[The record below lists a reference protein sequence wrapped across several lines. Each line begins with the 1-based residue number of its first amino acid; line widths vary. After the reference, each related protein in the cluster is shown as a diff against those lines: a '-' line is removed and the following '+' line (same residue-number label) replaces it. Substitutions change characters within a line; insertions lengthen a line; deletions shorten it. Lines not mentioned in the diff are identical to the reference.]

1 MFSAHGVRSRVCLA
15 EPPQAFQ
22 DNLPVLVID
31 TETRHLPEA
40 EAAQIVLELA
50 QQSPAL
56 LKYKKTDSTLRGNVY
71 AELSALSGL
80 GPLMYAPAYPKLGR
94 TVEDGCLLLDGIPV
108 EQTCFA
114 ADPHHPVTDGNII
127 RLLRGN
133 KSIQLEIANTEE
145 AMHEVALRWIAQG
158 GFAAGPCG
166 LLDSAAAILGNGIR
180 APLPPVNACRAL
192 VVSGSRHPV
201 SREQVSKARSLFEAG
216 NWVLIEAESDLQPRP
231 KEYAGEFGRI
241 AAGLFQSGSFDALV
255 VFGGDTAFAVLQALG
270 VKSLET
276 LGGLAPGVP
285 ISKMP
290 DGGILISKAGG
301 FGPPN
306 LLLQMQEQLHGK

>member
-1 MFSAHGVRSRVCLA
+1 M
-15 EPPQAFQ
+15 
-22 DNLPVLVID
+22 LVID

-40 EAAQIVLELA
+40 LAAKIVLELA
-50 QQSPAL
+50 QQSPAC
-56 LKYKKTDSTLRGNVY
+56 LKYKKTDSTLRGNIY

-94 TVEDGCLLLDGIPV
+94 TVENGCLLLHGVPV

-114 ADPHHPVTDGNII
+114 ADPHHPVTGGNIV
-127 RLLRGN
+127 RLLRGHP
-133 KSIQLEIANTEE
+133 SIQVEIANTEE
-145 AMHEVALRWIAQG
+145 AMHKAALRWIAQG

-166 LLDSAAAILGNGIR
+166 LLDAAAAILGGEIR
-180 APLPPVNACRAL
+180 TPLPPVNAYRAL
-192 VVSGSRHPV
+192 VVSGSRHAV
-201 SREQVSKARSLFEAG
+201 SREQISEARSLFEAG
-216 NWVLIEAESDLQPRP
+216 NWVLIEAESTLQPRP
-231 KEYAGEFGRI
+231 KEYAREFGKT
-241 AAGLFQSGSFDALV
+241 AAGLFRSGSFDALV
-255 VFGGDTAFAVLQALG
+255 VLGGDTAFAVLQALG

-276 LGGLAPGVP
+276 LGELAPGVP

-290 DGGILISKAGG
+290 DDRILISKAGG

>member
-1 MFSAHGVRSRVCLA
+1 M
-15 EPPQAFQ
+15 
-22 DNLPVLVID
+22 LVID

-40 EAAQIVLELA
+40 QAAQVVLELA
-50 QQSPAL
+50 QQSPAR
-56 LKYKKTDSTLRGNVY
+56 LKYKKTDSTLRGNIY
-71 AELSALSGL
+71 AELSALSAL

-94 TVEDGCLLLDGIPV
+94 TVENGCLLLDGIPV

-114 ADPHHPVTDGNII
+114 ADPHHPLTDGNIV
-127 RLLRGN
+127 RLLRGSA
-133 KSIQLEIANTEE
+133 SIQVEIANTEE
-145 AMHEVALRWIAQG
+145 ALHETALKWIEQG

-180 APLPPVNACRAL
+180 APLPPLNAYRAL
-192 VVSGSRHPV
+192 VVSGSRHAV
-201 SREQVSKARSLFEAG
+201 SLEQISEARSLFEAG
-216 NWVLIEAESDLQPRP
+216 KWVLIEAESTLQPQP
-231 KEYAGEFGRI
+231 KEYAREFGKI
-241 AAGLFQSGSFDALV
+241 AAGLFQSGLFDALV

-276 LGGLAPGVP
+276 LGELAPGVP

-301 FGPPN
+301 FGPPD
-306 LLLQMQEQLHGK
+306 LLLQIHKHLHGK